1 MGKALRGLW
10 IVLLILTGFVLL
22 QACATKPA
30 QVAPSA
36 EESLSKPGLYVNSSP
51 AFSVEYPKHWV
62 SDKKQQDTEVLR
74 VVNTNLYKV
83 PSLVVG
89 IDDLEEGAVL
99 ENAAKDYIEVVRE
112 TNPGTKRFK
121 ILSEKRVTL
130 NDDTPAVA
138 LTFKWSW
145 SDGMTKL
152 QSAALVIHKE
162 GKIISLIATT
172 ILGGDTSLE
181 KLLGMVLSF
190 KFV

>member
-1 MGKALRGLW
+1 MGKALRSLLV
-10 IVLLILTGFVLL
+10 VLLVLTGFVLF

-30 QVAPSA
+30 QVAPGA

-62 SDKKQQDTEVLR
+62 SDKKQQDAEVLR
-74 VVNTNLYKV
+74 VVNTNIYKV
-83 PSLVVG
+83 PLLIVAV
-89 IDDLEEGAVL
+89 DDLKEGAVL
-99 ENAAKDYIEVVRE
+99 DNAAKDYIESVRE

-130 NDDTPAVA
+130 NDGTPGVA
-138 LTFKWSW
+138 FTFKWSW

-152 QSAALVIHKE
+152 QSAALVVHKE
-162 GKIISLIATT
+162 GKAISLIATT

-181 KLLGMVLSF
+181 ELLGMVLTL
-190 KFV
+190 KFL